1 MGENLQTLLFRLDE
15 QLFAIPVAM
24 VERVV
29 RAVRITVLPEAPPF
43 ILGIINAW
51 AQMVP
56 VFALRQ
62 RLGLPARPLQAA
74 DRMILTGGELPL
86 CFVADEVVGVHPFA
100 QPELRIPE
108 EIHPE
113 LATFLAGVANVGAE
127 TVLVFDRQLLFSGV
141 ALEETRQFLAAH
153 REGLHARRHD

>member
-1 MGENLQTLLFRLDE
+1 MGENLQTLVFRLEE

-29 RAVRITVLPEAPPF
+29 RAVRVTVLPEAPPL

-56 VFALRQ
+56 VFDLRR
-62 RLGLPARPLQAA
+62 RLGVAARPLLAA

-86 CFVADEVVGVHPFA
+86 CLAVDEVVGVFPFA
-100 QPELRIPE
+100 QPELREPD

-113 LATFLAGVANVGAE
+113 LAPFLTGVANLGAE
-127 TVLVFDRQLLFSGV
+127 TVLVFARQLLFSGV
-141 ALEETRQFLAAH
+141 AVEETKQFLAAH
-153 REGLHARRHD
+153 QEGNHAHPRG